1 MTSILIRESTQQI
14 TVEQYVSTL
23 PYEIMP
29 FKENFFTNIVD
40 NDNIK
45 RIFKGKENET
55 LTKEDIKKQL
65 EDHRK
70 AFVQLKNK
78 EMPYDTIGGDKS
90 LNVNVVKKEIFNYLL
105 NYRLFELYS
114 STEDIAAAK
123 VKLGDSTDVIN
134 AKKVSLKN
142 EIKALEE
149 AIKREPAKQAEL
161 KTKMDELNTLEKD
174 EALATNRTLYILP
187 KIYSPTSQ
195 PVGTNLN
202 INLIEPFKKYYSD
215 ILNSNNDNIF
225 FLSVFS
231 INNEDLE
238 TFKSRMEQDF
248 INLTEKIKIKGRDEK
263 TAYNKIVYYINNTTD
278 KLFYTDFFKR
288 TLKKEFIAELNTR
301 LKNFCVG
308 RIGNQTLR
316 LYTTPYYNDIEKL
329 KSEMIIRNLRAA
341 YSLPVLNDNL
351 FKLAIQLLV
360 DSIRDCYLSYTDA
373 KFRKSLSEN
382 VNINTFNIYSRLENL
397 DDSDPTNTLVASNDY
412 YYIFLE
418 KGHDPRV
425 GKFQL
430 SNASK
435 QQYFFVVDRQKGVFK
450 KWKSSGIDSNGNP
463 SEFMTND
470 AATWSKE
477 YKKYKDIYNPG
488 KTASSDDNPDDEFLD
503 IEQEQEDTLE
513 KQNRNDT
520 RILVQ
525 IRYNFG
531 QIQFKNIQEKINTSF
546 TGNVI
551 KFHTIMRLY
560 EMYDWFKYNS
570 IDRTFDRTKSEINY
584 YSDTIFDKPSLIAY
598 LKSENKWTDKTRLSL
613 EFLKLNTD
621 ITQLKKYSDYI
632 YDNFKGNVNLNVNLD
647 SKDTTFQEKIKR
659 SIVEIL
665 FEKNGLIYIKPTNTV
680 AEKEKEKADADN
692 FKIINYKYVS
702 INERSIESDITQ
714 YFKRNNGE
722 EGNRLKNKD
731 KNIRELT
738 SVCKQYKKTGAFVI
752 VQITRDVLGD
762 SSNLLIKSEC
772 KKRTKR
778 IKSKIQ
784 KAFDY
789 IFQGG
794 KTMPLNKKRNKTRS
808 SSKRS
813 RWSKKYYRT

>member
-1 MTSILIRESTQQI
+1 MSTVLFRESTQQI

-40 NDNIK
+40 NENIK
-45 RIFKGKENET
+45 RIFKGSVTEQ
-55 LTKEDIKKQL
+55 LTKDEIKKTL

-70 AFVQLKNK
+70 KFVKLKNK
-78 EMPYDTIGGDKS
+78 EMPYDLTSGDKS
-90 LNVNVVKKEIFNYLL
+90 LNINVIEKEIFNYLL

-114 STEDIAAAK
+114 STEEISAAK
-123 VKLGDSTDVIN
+123 FKIKDMGGEDAVS
-134 AKKVSLKN
+134 AKKVALKN
-142 EIKALEE
+142 EIKDLEDTS
-149 AIKREPAKQAEL
+149 KTTPARKDEL
-161 KTKMDELNTLEKD
+161 KQKMNELATLEKY
-174 EALATNRTLYILP
+174 ESLATNRTLYILP
-187 KIYSPTSQ
+187 KIYSPTNQ

-202 INLIEPFKKYYSD
+202 INIIEPFKTYYSD
-215 ILNSNNDNIF
+215 MLNSTNDNIF

-231 INNEDLE
+231 INPEDLA
-238 TFKSRMEQDF
+238 TFKSRMDQDF
-248 INLTEKIKIKGRDEK
+248 INLTEKIKMKGRDEK
-263 TAYNKIVYYINNTTD
+263 TAYTKIIYYINNTKD
-278 KLFYTDFFKR
+278 KFFYTDFFKR
-288 TLKKEFIAELNTR
+288 TLQKEYIAEVESR

-308 RIGNQTLR
+308 RIGSQTLR

-341 YSLPVLNDNL
+341 HSLPVLTDNL
-351 FKLAIQLLV
+351 FKLAVQLLV

-397 DDSDPTNTLVASNDY
+397 DDSDPTNTLIASNDY
-412 YYIFLE
+412 YYLFLE

-425 GKFQL
+425 GKFQI
-430 SNASK
+430 SNEAK
-435 QQYFFVVDRQKGVFK
+435 NQYFFVVDRQKGVFK
-450 KWKSSGIDSNGNP
+450 KWKSSGVDSSGNP
-463 SEFMTND
+463 SAFKIGDE
-470 AATWSKE
+470 ATWSKE
-477 YKKYKDIYNPG
+477 FKKYKDIYNPG
-488 KTASSDDNPDDEFLD
+488 KNATAQDNPDEEFLD

-531 QIQFKNIQEKINTSF
+531 QIQFKNIQDTINTQY

-570 IDRTFDRTKSEINY
+570 IDRTFDRTKSEITY

-598 LKSENKWTDKTRLSL
+598 LKSINKWTEKSRLSL
-613 EFLKLNTD
+613 EFLKLNSD
-621 ITQLKKYSDYI
+621 ITQLKKYSDFI
-632 YDNFKGNVNLNVNLD
+632 YDNYKGNINQNVNLNLN
-647 SKDTTFQEKIKR
+647 DTSFEEKIKKN
-659 SIVEIL
+659 IIEIL
-665 FEKNGLIYIKPTNTV
+665 FEPNGLIYIKPTNIT

-692 FKIINYKYVS
+692 FKIINYKFVS
-702 INERSIESDITQ
+702 VNKKSVDSDIKQ
-714 YFKRNNGE
+714 YFSRNNGE

-731 KNIRELT
+731 KNLNELK
-738 SVCKQYKKTGAFVI
+738 SVAKQYKKTVGFVI
-752 VQITRDVLGD
+752 VQITRDVIGD
-762 SSNLLIKSEC
+762 TTGLLIKAEC

-794 KTMPLNKKRNKTRS
+794 KTMPRNQKRNKTRS
-808 SSKRS
+808 RSKR
-813 RWSKKYYRT
+813 SKKYYRT